1 MFDDM
6 YSQMIKRVSYKKLMV
21 LPIVVVILMSI
32 LIAVNGIPQG
42 LDFAGGSWVE
52 VTLDED
58 VEKGVI
64 DAIENELEQRGAENL
79 DVYAGAELGSEIYK
93 ITISTT
99 TVIDKDATRE
109 LLENYLGELREND
122 VAEIKV
128 ESEPKPDVKD
138 RIENRLK
145 GSDISF
151 NKETSTLIVT
161 AMDINADELGRALD
175 LYMEETTSVY
185 LKEKNYRIESI
196 GKTLGDKFW
205 EQGLYA
211 VLFSY
216 LLIIAVIFFVFR
228 DFIPSMAIILAASF
242 DAVFALGG
250 MSAFNMLLEPAALVS
265 LLMLI
270 GYSVDSDILLT
281 TRVLKTSKGTVNER
295 IDSAMKT
302 GLTMTGTT
310 MGVMLVILL
319 VTSTFIKIPALP
331 NIAIVLLMGLV
342 ADLVNT
348 WFMNAGILKW
358 YVEEKGGKFNIL
370 GKR

>member
-1 MFDDM
+1 MFDDL
-6 YSQMIKRVSYKKLMV
+6 YSQMIKRLPYKRLMV
-21 LPIVVVILMSI
+21 LPVVVAIIMS
-32 LIAVNGIPQG
+32 LLLAVNGIPQG

-52 VTLDED
+52 VTLDENVD
-58 VEKGVI
+58 KEVI
-64 DAIENELEQRGAENL
+64 DAIGNELKQRGAENL
-79 DVYAGAELGSEIYK
+79 DVYAGAELGSEIYR

-99 TVIDKDATRE
+99 TVVDKGETRK
-109 LLENYLGELREND
+109 LLENYLGELRESD
-122 VAEIKV
+122 IAEIMV
-128 ESEPKPDVKD
+128 ESEPEPDIKE
-138 RIENRLK
+138 RIGKRIK

-151 NKETSTLIVT
+151 NKETSTLTVT
-161 AMDINADELGRALD
+161 AMDIDADELERALD
-175 LYMEETTSVY
+175 LYLGGETSVH
-185 LKEKNYRIESI
+185 LKEKNYRMESI

-211 VLFSY
+211 VFFSY
-216 LLIIAVIFFVFR
+216 LLIIAVVFFVFR
-228 DFIPSMAIILAASF
+228 DFIPSVAIILAASF

-250 MSAFNMLLEPAALVS
+250 MSAFNLLLEPATLVS

-295 IDSAMKT
+295 IDNAMKT

-310 MGVMLVILL
+310 MGAMLVILL
-319 VTSTFIKIPALP
+319 VTNTFIKIPALP

-348 WFMNAGILKW
+348 WFLNAGILKW
-358 YVEEKGGKFNIL
+358 YVEEKGGRFNIL

>member
-1 MFDDM
+1 MFDDL
-6 YSQMIKRVSYKKLMV
+6 YSQMIKRVSHKKLMV
-21 LPIVVVILMSI
+21 LPVTTAVLMSF

-52 VTLDED
+52 ITLEGGVED
-58 VEKGVI
+58 GVI
-64 DAIENELEQRGAENL
+64 DAIENDLKQLGAENL
-79 DVYAGAELGSEIYK
+79 DVYAGAELGSEVYK

-99 TVIDKDATRE
+99 KVLDRDDTRA
-109 LLENYLGELREND
+109 LLEKYLGNLRDND
-122 VAEIKV
+122 IAEVKV
-128 ESEPKPDVKD
+128 ESEPEPDVRD
-138 RIENRLK
+138 RIRDRLK
-145 GSDISF
+145 GSDVSF
-151 NKETSTLIVT
+151 DRDNSTLIVT
-161 AMDINADELGRALD
+161 AMDIDADELERALD
-175 LYMEETTSVY
+175 LYMEDSTSVY
-185 LKEKNYRIESI
+185 LKEKNYRMESI

-205 EQGLYA
+205 EQGMYA
-211 VLFSY
+211 VLFAY

-250 MSAFNMLLEPAALVS
+250 MSIFNLLLEPAALVS

-310 MGVMLVILL
+310 MGAMLIILL
-319 VTSTFIKIPALP
+319 VTNTFIKIPALP

-348 WFMNAGILKW
+348 WFLNAGILKW
-358 YVEEKGGKFNIL
+358 YVEERGGKFNIL

>member
-1 MFDDM
+1 
-6 YSQMIKRVSYKKLMV
+6 MIKRVSHKRLMV
-21 LPIVVVILMSI
+21 LPVAIAISMSF

-52 VTLDED
+52 VTLEGD
-58 VEKGVI
+58 VDRGVI
-64 DAIENELEQRGAENL
+64 DAIENELKQRGAENL
-79 DVYAGAELGSEIYK
+79 DVYAGAELGSDIYK

-99 TVIDKDATRE
+99 TVIDKDDTRE
-109 LLENYLGELREND
+109 LLERYLGDLREND

-128 ESEPKPDVKD
+128 ESEPKPDVRD
-138 RIENRLK
+138 RIRNRLA

-151 NKETSTLIVT
+151 DKDNSTLIIT
-161 AMDINADELGRALD
+161 AMDIDADEVGRALD
-175 LYMEETTSVY
+175 LYMEGATSVY
-185 LKEKNYRIESI
+185 LKEKNYRMESI

-205 EQGLYA
+205 EQGIYA

-216 LLIIAVIFFVFR
+216 LLVIAVIFFVFR
-228 DFIPSMAIILAASF
+228 EFIPSMAIILAASF

-250 MSAFNMLLEPAALVS
+250 MSIFNLLLEPATLVS

-310 MGVMLVILL
+310 MGAMLIILL
-319 VTSTFIKIPALP
+319 VTNTFIKIPALP

-342 ADLVNT
+342 ADLINT
-348 WFMNAGILKW
+348 WFLNASILKW
-358 YVEEKGGKFNIL
+358 YVEERGGKFNIL

>member
-6 YSQMIKRVSYKKLMV
+6 YSQMINRFSYKKLMV
-21 LPIVVVILMSI
+21 LPIALAIFMAL

-42 LDFAGGSWVE
+42 LDFAGGSWIE
-52 VTLDED
+52 ITLRE
-58 VEKGVI
+58 EIKPQTLKS
-64 DAIENELEQRGAENL
+64 IESELTGMGAENL
-79 DVYAGAELGSEIYK
+79 EIYLGAQLGSDNHK

-99 TVIDKDATRE
+99 TVLDEEDTRI
-109 LLENYLGELREND
+109 LLEKNLGELRSID
-122 VAEIKV
+122 VARIKL
-128 ESEPKPDVKD
+128 ETEPKPDIQEKISS
-138 RIENRLK
+138 RIA

-151 NKETSTLIVT
+151 IDNESVLVVKAL
-161 AMDINADELGRALD
+161 DIDAEELKRALEFYLD
-175 LYMEETTSVY
+175 EGASVE
-185 LKEKNYRIESI
+185 LKSKNYRMESI

-211 VLFSY
+211 VLFAY
-216 LLIIAVIFFVFR
+216 ILIIAVVFFVFR
-228 DFIPSMAIILAASF
+228 DFIPSVAIIAAASF

-250 MSAFNMLLEPAALVS
+250 MSALNLLLEPAALVS

-310 MGVMLVILL
+310 MGAMLVILL
-319 VTSTFIKIPALP
+319 VTNTLITIPALP
-331 NIAIVLLMGLV
+331 NIAMVLLIGLV

-348 WFMNAGILKW
+348 WFLNAGILKW
-358 YVEEKGGKFNIL
+358 YAEEKGGKFNL
-370 GKR
+370 FGKR